1 LTAMGIPPPLSGML
15 GNAVGG
21 IATKGLNKVFN
32 LTGGYGKGRRRSVKL
47 IEDHIK
53 SGGRFDHGSPSGLS
67 KWMNRAIGGHEKT
80 PTEANFQKLTEK
92 LGTSKLVASMGI
104 PAPALIAL
112 GTGQTSGGAATKMY
126 SSINRSLYG
135 AGGDK
140 YRKALAI
147 PSLAA
152 GGIVNRP
159 TTALIGERGPE
170 AVVPLGDSE
179 MMKEM
184 KEQNKLMREM
194 IKTQKETAQTEI
206 RMDGRVV
213 AETVGQNFYNI
224 GNGL

>member
-1 LTAMGIPPPLSGML
+1 MG
-15 GNAVGG
+15 
-21 IATKGLNKVFN
+21 
-32 LTGGYGKGRRRSVKL
+32 GKGRRRSVKL

-53 SGGRFDHGSPSGLS
+53 SGGRFDHGAPSGLS
-67 KWMNRAIGGHEKT
+67 KWMNQAIGGYEKT
-80 PTEANFQKLTEK
+80 PTEANFQKLVEK
-92 LGTSKLVASMGI
+92 LGTSRMVSSMGI

-126 SSINRSLYG
+126 SSINTSLYG

-170 AVVPLGDSE
+170 AVVPLGNSE
-179 MMKEM
+179 MMQELK
-184 KEQNKLMREM
+184 KQNKLMAEM

-206 RMDGRVV
+206 RMDGRIVSEVV
-213 AETVGQNFYNI
+213 GENFYDI
-224 GNGL
+224 SNGM

>member
-1 LTAMGIPPPLSGML
+1 MG
-15 GNAVGG
+15 V
-21 IATKGLNKVFN
+21 
-32 LTGGYGKGRRRSVKL
+32 
-47 IEDHIK
+47 
-53 SGGRFDHGSPSGLS
+53 
-67 KWMNRAIGGHEKT
+67 
-80 PTEANFQKLTEK
+80 
-92 LGTSKLVASMGI
+92 
-104 PAPALIAL
+104 PAPHLIAL
-112 GTGQTSGGAATKMY
+112 GLGQMGGGAATKMY
-126 SSINRSLYG
+126 GSINRSLYG

-152 GGIVNRP
+152 GGVVNRP

-170 AVVPLGDSE
+170 AVVPLGNSE
-179 MMKEM
+179 MMQEM
-184 KEQNKLMREM
+184 REQNKLMREM